1 MLHATAGAVAFDSFA
16 VKIIFI
22 FRWSIWLLSTAA
34 REQIVIW
41 LVLDLMKR
49 FGVLSIQSFAL
60 FFENMHNDMRGKD
73 ARLIAKTASKV
84 ARALQLKSKYP
95 TPLSYSD
102 SGRTS

>member
-1 MLHATAGAVAFDSFA
+1 MQLVHAVFSD
-16 VKIIFI
+16 
-22 FRWSIWLLSTAA
+22 AA
-34 REQIVIW
+34 KSADDLVIW

-73 ARLIAKTASKV
+73 ARLIAKTVAKV

-95 TPLSYSD
+95 TPSPI
-102 SGRTS
+102 RTAVERHEQASFM